1 MAALEA
7 IYGVLGV
14 LGGATIGAWSAGRL
28 QRGAHKTTSATAAA
42 EQKARTTEL
51 ALETTSAVRIATRA
65 WALFMELAIQDL
77 ANNRPVEVASFDAT
91 VQALL
96 GDVTSALFRLA
107 AIPDIP
113 FAEAPARMDSPL
125 THATWTLRE
134 ALLLN
139 EVTGRTLQP
148 GQADMLLALVRDGA
162 ADMNE
167 TFVRQTNLL
176 TGRTPAPSEQAQ
188 QPQRI
193 ASHLGRAQPY
203 QLPNHLGRAQ
213 PQGPAELPDHL
224 SRAYGYP
231 GARPEHLSMSRPS
244 LPRRSAGPE
253 PFEAFWFAVPT
264 PRQLYTLEGEVSLPP
279 GDQLLPGSW
288 YLAVE
293 PHRSGLVVAVADDI
307 KLIVQDTQGIQRG

>member
-7 IYGVLGV
+7 IYGVLGG

-42 EQKARTTEL
+42 EQKARALEL
-51 ALETTSAVRIATRA
+51 ALETTSTARIATRA

-77 ANNRPVEVASFDAT
+77 AHNRPVQVAAFDTT
-91 VQALL
+91 VQTLL

-125 THATWTLRE
+125 TRATWTLRE
-134 ALLLN
+134 ALVLY
-139 EVTGRTLQP
+139 EVIGRP
-148 GQADMLLALVRDGA
+148 GQTDMLLALVRDGA

-176 TGRTPAPSEQAQ
+176 TGRIPTPPEQAQ
-188 QPQRI
+188 QPRRL
-193 ASHLGRAQPY
+193 ASHLSAP
-203 QLPNHLGRAQ
+203 Q
-213 PQGPAELPDHL
+213 PQSQPPDYL
-224 SRAYGYP
+224 SRAQAYQP
-231 GARPEHLSMSRPS
+231 DLRPRRREAVPEHLRMSMPA
-244 LPRRSAGPE
+244 PVPE
-253 PFEAFWFAVPT
+253 PFETFWFAVPT
-264 PRQLYTLEGEVSLPP
+264 PRQLYTLEGEASPPP

-288 YLAVE
+288 YLAVGRH
-293 PHRSGLVVAVADDI
+293 PSGLVVAVADD
-307 KLIVQDTQGIQRG
+307 LELVLQDTEGIQRG